1 LLRFRAGSNKGKI
14 LVARIAVLF
23 PPQSAFVCIKRNR
36 FRQDTFSY
44 PKLHSS
50 IGGNMSLR
58 DFNSSSEDRPII
70 LNNEPM
76 GNGAGLGAF
85 HTTNPEDR
93 EPNNMPKIVGA
104 LAVALMV
111 GTAGIYVYSVSGK
124 SMQPKPV
131 TVASNVQA
139 PAPMAPAPQ
148 PAADTSATAPVPDA
162 MTPASTPAPKAEP
175 VKSAST
181 KVTRTRTALADTT
194 KPVIQP
200 QAATIPEPVSP
211 TPSPSDVAS
220 NVPATAPAAMAATP
234 APAAV
239 TPDSQTAQNGTVA
252 AQPQQSSTQSAD
264 ATAQDQQTGAA
275 PAQPAPTTPVQ

>member
-1 LLRFRAGSNKGKI
+1 
-14 LVARIAVLF
+14 
-23 PPQSAFVCIKRNR
+23 
-36 FRQDTFSY
+36 
-44 PKLHSS
+44 
-50 IGGNMSLR
+50 MSLR

-131 TVASNVQA
+131 TVASNVQNIQA
-139 PAPMAPAPQ
+139 PAPMVPAPQ

-181 KVTRTRTALADTT
+181 KVTRTRTASADMTE
-194 KPVIQP
+194 PVIQP

-239 TPDSQTAQNGTVA
+239 TPDNQTAQNGTVA
-252 AQPQQSSTQSAD
+252 AQPQQSSTPSAD
-264 ATAQDQQTGAA
+264 ATVPAQDQQTGAA